1 MASEEDTW
9 KTLPIDLQE
18 RFYYEAEEE
27 ARHLLESIEEVERT
41 VEEASRKI
49 SDSFEKL
56 DNSDRVMTVAAV
68 DGSRSV
74 KPGEKLGARFTV
86 YSVGMVV
93 VRGVEKVEEP
103 QYGAGR
109 VRTSQPSSR
118 EFSQYLLALLQNLE
132 ERRMALQALR
142 REDVDLVIIDGSFYG
157 FTYEVFRMRREGLM
171 TSSLERLLKETY
183 DATNELIKSRRC
195 VGVVKRSRTRA
206 IGGFLSYKE
215 QRRHP
220 LASLSDKFIL
230 TRIMPPNTILR
241 YPTLFAGPQSYRV
254 YSRLAA
260 QMGDRVSTFDFVK
273 ELELARRWVLETFK
287 QAFQISDEEAEGVI
301 RSLNRMYVRI
311 FVEAPPFEME
321 YPADVKM
328 EVIRDFLGNRINFN
342 EATGLPIALDMIDEL
357 VSIPREF
364 TRDFINEVEARI
376 TQKYEGKLEAVRA
389 FFTNLNPQKEF

>member
-9 KTLPIDLQE
+9 KSLPIDLQE

-27 ARHLLESIEEVERT
+27 ALHLLESITEVERT
-41 VEEASRKI
+41 VEEARSRI
-49 SDSFEKL
+49 SDSFENL
-56 DNSDRVMTVAAV
+56 NSSDRVMTVAAV

-109 VRTSQPSSR
+109 VRSSQSSR

-132 ERRMALQALR
+132 ERKMALQALR

-171 TSSLERLLKETY
+171 TASLERLLKETY
-183 DATNELIKSRRC
+183 DATQELIKSRRC

-215 QRRHP
+215 KRRHP
-220 LASLSDKFIL
+220 LALLSDKFIL
-230 TRIMPPNTILR
+230 TRIMPPNAILQ
-241 YPTLFAGPQSYRV
+241 YPTLLAGPQSYRI

-260 QMGDRVSTFDFVK
+260 QMGDQVSTFDFVK
-273 ELELARRWVLETFK
+273 ELDLARRWVLETFK

-301 RSLNRMYVRI
+301 RSLNRMYVRL
-311 FVEAPPFEME
+311 FEEAPPFEME
-321 YPADVKM
+321 YPVDVKM
-328 EVIRDFLGNRINFN
+328 EMVRDFLGNRINFN

-376 TQKYEGKLEAVRA
+376 TQKYNGKLESVKA

>member
-9 KTLPIDLQE
+9 KSLPIDLQE

-27 ARHLLESIEEVERT
+27 AHHLLESITEVERT
-41 VEEASRKI
+41 VEEARSRI
-49 SDSFEKL
+49 SDSFENL
-56 DNSDRVMTVAAV
+56 NSSDRVMTVAAI

-109 VRTSQPSSR
+109 VRSSQSSR

-132 ERRMALQALR
+132 ERKMALQALR

-171 TSSLERLLKETY
+171 TASLERLLKETY
-183 DATNELIKSRRC
+183 DATQELIKSRRC

-215 QRRHP
+215 KRRHP
-220 LASLSDKFIL
+220 LALLSDKFIL
-230 TRIMPPNTILR
+230 TRIMPPNAILQ
-241 YPTLFAGPQSYRV
+241 YPTLLAGPQSYRI

-260 QMGDRVSTFDFVK
+260 QMGDQVSTFDFVK
-273 ELELARRWVLETFK
+273 ELNLARRWVLETFK

-311 FVEAPPFEME
+311 FEEAPPFEME
-321 YPADVKM
+321 YPVDVKM
-328 EVIRDFLGNRINFN
+328 EMIRDFLGNRINFN

-364 TRDFINEVEARI
+364 TRDFMNEVEARI
-376 TQKYEGKLEAVRA
+376 TQKYNGKLESVKA